1 MPGRRITGTLVA
13 GLVLAAS
20 GIAWAGQ
27 PPPASASGSGVSG
40 SRAGGSGAAGARARP
55 AALHVAGTAVVLP
68 HATLTSAFTQAP
80 DGAVYYSA
88 GRRIYLA
95 GTPAA
100 KVVARGTVLA
110 LGATAAGLF
119 AAVGQ
124 TVTEYRRTT
133 GATVAA
139 WTLRASYRKVAWA
152 GLYPAGSRVWAITDD
167 NCDTCGLEYG
177 NVYWFSTSAAAVHRV
192 SAGTAYPDFAA
203 ATRSGL
209 YYQASTSAGSYL
221 VRARPGAARR
231 AANSYLFG
239 PPAVSG
245 RTVALLLHHFGK
257 HAGQYLYGYRAG
269 SLQRIFTR
277 HVPASERD
285 IAGTGAGLL
294 ALLAACASYSCPT
307 AKVSL
312 LAAASG
318 ATISTVAVPD
328 ALSLLTGPSAVVL
341 TYSGGTFRMER
352 LATSRRQ
359 APVRWRHSA
368 R

>member
-1 MPGRRITGTLVA
+1 MPGRKITGTLVA

-27 PPPASASGSGVSG
+27 PPSASASRGTT
-40 SRAGGSGAAGARARP
+40 RP
-55 AALHVAGTAVVLP
+55 AALHVAGAAVVLP

-95 GTPAA
+95 GAPGA

-110 LGATAAGLF
+110 LGATTAGLF
-119 AAVGQ
+119 AAVGK

-133 GATVAA
+133 GAKMAA
-139 WTLRASYRKVAWA
+139 WTLPASYRKVAWA

-177 NVYWFSTSAAAVHRV
+177 NVYWFSTSAAVVHRV
-192 SAGTAYPDFAA
+192 STQTAYPDFAA

-209 YYQASTSAGSYL
+209 YYQASTSAGSFL
-221 VRARPGAARR
+221 VLARPDGAARR
-231 AANSYLFG
+231 TANSYLFG
-239 PPAVSG
+239 PLAVSG

-257 HAGQYLYGYRAG
+257 HSGQYLYGYLST
-269 SLQRIFTR
+269 SLERIFTR
-277 HVPASERD
+277 HVPGSERD

-294 ALLAACASYSCPT
+294 ALLASCASYSCPT
-307 AKVSL
+307 AKVSQ
-312 LAAASG
+312 LAAATG

-328 ALSLLTGPSAVVL
+328 ALSLLAGPSAVVL
-341 TYSGGTFRMER
+341 TYAAGTFRLER
-352 LATSRRQ
+352 LAT
-359 APVRWRHSA
+359 
-368 R
+368 